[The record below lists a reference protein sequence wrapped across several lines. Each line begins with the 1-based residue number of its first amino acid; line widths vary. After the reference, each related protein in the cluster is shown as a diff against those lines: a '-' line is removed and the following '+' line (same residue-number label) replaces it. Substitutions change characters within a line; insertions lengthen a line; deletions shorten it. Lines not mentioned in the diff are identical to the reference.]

1 MASFDQYRNMIPTSL
16 PAEVIE
22 FISGASKEELDELSN
37 QVTMA
42 RKRWGKWRV
51 KTLEVGDKVTWTS
64 GKQRG
69 KYANKTFVGTV
80 TKINTTRVKVQAD
93 HGFGMWNVPGSMLEI
108 VQLPQ
113 PYIDVLDIDM
123 SKTLTLEYV
132 KSPFNKEPDPGL
144 YRVSA
149 ITNSVVYNP
158 GELLEKKVVEDLCRG
173 RTFSVK
179 IK

>member
-108 VQLPQ
+108 V
-113 PYIDVLDIDM
+113 
-123 SKTLTLEYV
+123 
-132 KSPFNKEPDPGL
+132 
-144 YRVSA
+144 
-149 ITNSVVYNP
+149 
-158 GELLEKKVVEDLCRG
+158 
-173 RTFSVK
+173 
-179 IK
+179 

>member
-1 MASFDQYRNMIPTSL
+1 
-16 PAEVIE
+16 
-22 FISGASKEELDELSN
+22 
-37 QVTMA
+37 
-42 RKRWGKWRV
+42 
-51 KTLEVGDKVTWTS
+51 
-64 GKQRG
+64 
-69 KYANKTFVGTV
+69 
-80 TKINTTRVKVQAD
+80 
-93 HGFGMWNVPGSMLEI
+93 
-108 VQLPQ
+108 
-113 PYIDVLDIDM
+113 M

-132 KSPFNKEPDPGL
+132 KSPFNKKPDPGL

>member
-1 MASFDQYRNMIPTSL
+1 MFVYLPT
-16 PAEVIE
+16 EVIE
-22 FISGASKEELDELSN
+22 FINGASKEELDELSK

-69 KYANKTFVGTV
+69 KYANKTFTGTV

-93 HGFGMWNVPGSMLEI
+93 HGFGMWNVPGSMLEV

-123 SKTLTLEYV
+123 TKTLTLEYV
-132 KSPFNKEPDPGL
+132 KPPFKAYEDPGL
-144 YRVSA
+144 YKVLA
-149 ITNSVVYNP
+149 VTNSIVYSP
-158 GELLEKKVVEDLCRG
+158 GELLEKKVVEDLCKG
-173 RTFSVK
+173 RHFSVK

>member
-1 MASFDQYRNMIPTSL
+1 
-16 PAEVIE
+16 
-22 FISGASKEELDELSN
+22 
-37 QVTMA
+37 
-42 RKRWGKWRV
+42 
-51 KTLEVGDKVTWTS
+51 
-64 GKQRG
+64 
-69 KYANKTFVGTV
+69 
-80 TKINTTRVKVQAD
+80 
-93 HGFGMWNVPGSMLEI
+93 
-108 VQLPQ
+108 
-113 PYIDVLDIDM
+113 M
-123 SKTLTLEYV
+123 SKTLTLEYI